1 MISCIY
7 VLRNTWAKCESYFL
21 EGQATLMLSKKKT
34 VAYIRNNY
42 LYDLTIFSNF
52 HGPNLCLHS
61 NDTVITEVIEKNI
74 HTSWQL
80 QDFPCLLP
88 FSLFYNGKQKV
99 LSVVRFIQFSK
110 VLLRYYY
117 ISSIFCIGVLVHCIL
132 FLEYTFLYQITG
144 RIRQMLL

>member
-1 MISCIY
+1 MIWCIY
-7 VLRNTWAKCESYFL
+7 VLRNTWAKCESFFRRASNIDA
-21 EGQATLMLSKKKT
+21 EFKKT

-42 LYDLTIFSNF
+42 LHDVTIFSNF
-52 HGPNLCLHS
+52 HGPKLCLHS
-61 NDTVITEVIEKNI
+61 NDDTVITEVIEKNI

-88 FSLFYNGKQKV
+88 FSLFYIGKEKV

-117 ISSIFCIGVLVHCIL
+117 ISSTFYIGVLVHCIVI
-132 FLEYTFLYQITG
+132 LEYTFLYQITG
-144 RIRQMLL
+144 RIR